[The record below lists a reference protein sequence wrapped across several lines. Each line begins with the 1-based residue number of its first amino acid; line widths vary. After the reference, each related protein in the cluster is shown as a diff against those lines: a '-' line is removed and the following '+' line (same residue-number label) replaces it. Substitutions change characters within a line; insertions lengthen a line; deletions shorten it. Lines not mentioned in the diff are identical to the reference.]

1 MADGR
6 GKGPLDFVLLAIRL
20 KAMGIPTSS
29 NGQSF
34 PAVNFEELGRRLKEN
49 GSLTKMVKCASAN
62 YVSILEVWQSAPEAI
77 AVLQEMRKEAS
88 ENARD

>member
-1 MADGR
+1 MGEGR
-6 GKGPLDFVLLAIRL
+6 RNGPLELVLLAIRL

-29 NGQSF
+29 NSQSF
-34 PAVNFEELGRRLKEN
+34 PAVNFAELGRRLKEN

-77 AVLQEMRKEAS
+77 AVLQEMRKEVTK
-88 ENARD
+88 

>member
-1 MADGR
+1 MGEGR
-6 GKGPLDFVLLAIRL
+6 RNGPLELVLLAIRL

-29 NGQSF
+29 NSQSF

-77 AVLQEMRKEAS
+77 AVLQEMRKEVTK
-88 ENARD
+88 